1 MYFAYDLHITT
12 REPEGT
18 SCQLHPVL
26 ARRLITGEVDSPS
39 HSDRQT
45 PSDTTSVLLPFLSGE
60 FAIPS
65 DTPFV
70 LLLSLS
76 GEFAIPSDTPSVLLL
91 SLSGEFAIPSDTPSV
106 LLSLSGE
113 FVISSDIPSVSL
125 PF

>member
-12 REPEGT
+12 RESEET

-65 DTPFV
+65 DTP
-70 LLLSLS
+70 
-76 GEFAIPSDTPSVLLL
+76 
-91 SLSGEFAIPSDTPSV
+91 SV

-113 FVISSDIPSVSL
+113 FVISSDIPSVPL